1 LPSDSIRWLV
11 IVNPA
16 SGRPDG
22 GAGWRGIERSL
33 HEAGQFFDCIHTQ
46 HPGHGETLARQAIQD
61 GRRHLLA
68 VGGDG
73 SVNEVVQGV
82 MTAGLADT
90 RAVTLAV
97 APTGTGNDWAR
108 SLGIGRDPRQIARAL
123 AAGRTLRHDV
133 GTIDFPDSDAPRR
146 WFINVAGAG
155 YDAWVTERVPRPV
168 PSAFTYL
175 GIALAGLVRYR
186 SPLFRITADGQQ
198 IEGRL
203 LLAFVA
209 NGRYCGNRMNVAPAA
224 QMDDG
229 LFDLVA
235 VDELSLLQVLP
246 KLAKL
251 YRGRIL
257 GDPAV
262 RHLRSAAV
270 RIETD
275 PPVTVQADGQVLGPT
290 PAQFSLRPGALT
302 VITGPGGPSPA
313 DAADRAGIEPRSG

>member
-22 GAGWRGIERSL
+22 GAGWRRLEGAL
-33 HEAGQFFDCIHTQ
+33 HEAGLAFDAVHTQ
-46 HPGHGETLARQAIQD
+46 LPGHGETLARQAMQD
-61 GRRHLLA
+61 GRRQLLA

-90 RAVTLAV
+90 RQVTLAV

-108 SLGIGRDPRQIARAL
+108 SLDIGRDPREITRAL
-123 AAGRTLRHDV
+123 VAGRTLLHDV
-133 GTIDFPDSDAPRR
+133 GAIDFPASGAPRR

-175 GIALAGLVRYR
+175 RIALAGLVRYR
-186 SPLFRITADGQQ
+186 APQFRITADGQQ

-209 NGRYCGNRMNVAPAA
+209 NGRYCGNRMNVAPTAR
-224 QMDDG
+224 MDDG
-229 LFDLVA
+229 LFDLLA

-251 YRGRIL
+251 YGGRIL

-262 RHLRSAAV
+262 RHLRSAEV

-275 PPVTVQADGQVLGPT
+275 PPVSVQADGQVQGPT
-290 PAQFSLRPGALT
+290 PAQFSLRPRALT
-302 VITGPGGPSPA
+302 VVTGPEGPVG
-313 DAADRAGIEPRSG
+313 R

>member
-1 LPSDSIRWLV
+1 LPSEPKLWLV

-22 GAGWRGIERSL
+22 GAGWRAIEGALRA
-33 HEAGQFFDCIHTQ
+33 AGVSFDAVHTN
-46 HPGHGETLARQAIQD
+46 HPGHGEDIAREAVQA
-61 GRRHLLA
+61 GHRHLLV

-90 RAVTLAV
+90 REVTLAV

-108 SLGIGRDPRQIARAL
+108 SLGIGRHPRDIARSL
-123 AAGRTLRHDV
+123 AADHTLLHDV
-133 GTIDFPDSDAPRR
+133 GAIDFPASGARR

-175 GIALAGLVRYR
+175 GIALAGLVRYC
-186 SPLFRITADGQQ
+186 SPWFRITADGEQ

-209 NGRYCGNRMNVAPAA
+209 NAQYCGNRMHVAPTARL
-224 QMDDG
+224 DDG
-229 LFDLVA
+229 LLDVLA
-235 VDELSLLQVLP
+235 VRELSLLAVLP
-246 KLAKL
+246 KLGKL
-251 YRGRIL
+251 YGGRIL

-262 RHLRSAAV
+262 RHIRSAVV

-275 PPVTVQADGQVLGPT
+275 PPVTVQADGQVLGVT
-290 PAQFSLRPGALT
+290 PAVFSLEPRALT
-302 VITGPGGPSPA
+302 VVTAPAGPSPA
-313 DAADRAGIEPRSG
+313 GAEARAGSAPRSG

>member
-1 LPSDSIRWLV
+1 LPSESNRWLV

-22 GAGWRGIERSL
+22 GFGWRRLEHIL
-33 HEAGQFFDCIHTQ
+33 HGAAVSFDAVHTQ
-46 HPGHGETLARQAIQD
+46 RPGHGETLARQALHD
-61 GRRHLLA
+61 GRRHILA

-73 SVNEVVQGV
+73 SVNEIVHGI

-90 RAVTLAV
+90 REVTLAV

-108 SLGIGRDPRQIARAL
+108 SLGIGRNPNEIVRAL
-123 AAGRTLRHDV
+123 VTGRTMLHDV
-133 GTIDFPDSDAPRR
+133 GAIDFPASGERR

-175 GIALAGLVRYR
+175 RIALAGLVRYR
-186 SPLFRITADGQQ
+186 SPLFRITADRAQV
-198 IEGRL
+198 EGRL

-209 NGRYCGNRMNVAPAA
+209 NARYCGNRMNVAPTASL
-224 QMDDG
+224 DDG
-229 LFDLVA
+229 LLDVLA
-235 VDELSLLQVLP
+235 VRELSLLAVLP
-246 KLAKL
+246 KLGKL
-251 YRGRIL
+251 YGGRIL

-262 RHLRSAAV
+262 RHLRAATV

-275 PPVTVQADGQVLGPT
+275 PPVAVQADGQIVGPT
-290 PAQFSLRPGALT
+290 PAVFSLQPRALT
-302 VITGPGGPSPA
+302 VVTAPAGPSPA
-313 DAADRAGIEPRSG
+313 GAAARAGSAPRSD

>member
-1 LPSDSIRWLV
+1 LPSESNPWLV

-22 GAGWRGIERSL
+22 GFGWRRLEHILRAAGLSFDAVLTER
-33 HEAGQFFDCIHTQ
+33 
-46 HPGHGETLARQAIQD
+46 PGHGETLARQALHD
-61 GRRHLLA
+61 GRRRILA

-90 RAVTLAV
+90 REVTLAV

-108 SLGIGRDPRQIARAL
+108 SLGIGRNPNEIARAL
-123 AAGRTLRHDV
+123 VAGRTLLHDV
-133 GTIDFPDSDAPRR
+133 GAIDFPESGERR

-168 PSAFTYL
+168 PSAVTYL
-175 GIALAGLVRYR
+175 RIALAGLVRYR
-186 SPLFRITADGQQ
+186 SPLFRITADGEQV
-198 IEGRL
+198 EGRL

-209 NGRYCGNRMNVAPAA
+209 NARYCGNRMNVAPVAL
-224 QMDDG
+224 MDDG
-229 LFDLVA
+229 LFDLLA
-235 VDELSLLQVLP
+235 VRELSLLQVLP
-246 KLAKL
+246 KLGKL
-251 YRGRIL
+251 YGGRIL

-262 RHLRSAAV
+262 RHLRAANV

-275 PPVTVQADGQVLGPT
+275 PCVAVQADGQIVGPT
-290 PAQFSLRPGALT
+290 PAVFSLRTRALNVVT
-302 VITGPGGPSPA
+302 APAGPSPA
-313 DAADRAGIEPRSG
+313 GAATRAGSGPRSG